1 MIMGY
6 DGMAAVQALGIG
18 CIDSS
23 CSRVSNTTLS
33 WTSGATVKLTPPNVV
48 SGQNIDGEYQT
59 QITGTG
65 N

>member
-23 CSRVSNTTLS
+23 CRRVSN
-33 WTSGATVKLTPPNVV
+33 
-48 SGQNIDGEYQT
+48 NIELV
-59 QITGTG
+59 IWC
-65 N
+65 NS